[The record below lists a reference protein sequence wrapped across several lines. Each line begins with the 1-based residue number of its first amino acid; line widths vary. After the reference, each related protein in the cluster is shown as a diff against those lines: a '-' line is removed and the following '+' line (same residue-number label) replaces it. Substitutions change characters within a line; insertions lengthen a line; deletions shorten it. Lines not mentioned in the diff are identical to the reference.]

1 MTHLEKVFLPF
12 GNKFIFQ
19 QSSGHKITSDV
30 NFLTKLILSKNTNR
44 RKRALE
50 LGCGCG
56 IVSILLKHRRANW
69 DIVAIDI
76 QSNLVKL
83 SQNNSLLA
91 DVKIEFRCEDIR
103 NFSSSGS
110 FDLIFSNP
118 PYFPINI
125 GKLSPNKTRAIAR
138 SEVCLK
144 MDDALGCVKRN
155 ISTIGVAFIMY
166 PTSRLDEFKKN
177 CLSNDLFVMS
187 IARRVKSFVG
197 VVRLA

>member
-91 DVKIEFRCEDIR
+91 GVRVDFRCSDIR

-118 PYFPINI
+118 PYFPVGI

-144 MDDALGCVKRN
+144 MNDVLGCVKRN

-177 CLSNDLFVMS
+177 CFSNDLFVES